1 MFSTQSKF
9 ALSVTAISLVA
20 AAPVVKPAIAQVVV
34 LPSGNYEN
42 DFEKYLV
49 ATIAFVL
56 LCFAVWRFFKGRR

>member
-1 MFSTQSKF
+1 MPKF
-9 ALSVTAISLVA
+9 ALNLIAISLLTAISVA
-20 AAPVVKPAIAQVVV
+20 KPAIAQVVL
-34 LPSGNYEN
+34 LPSGTFEN

>member
-20 AAPVVKPAIAQVVV
+20 AAPVVKPTIAQVVV